1 MIWRVIILAG
11 IMLLSF
17 MAGGQYESMYD
28 ANTMRLLQSY
38 RDAHSELTE
47 KLDQREKAIAILKG
61 KIRVA
66 SIIVE
71 KTNQSL
77 VALKQSMPTGEQ
89 IMAEVERASSTD
101 KGLERETRRILGDLG
116 ITRIIVRP

>member
-1 MIWRVIILAG
+1 MIWRVVILAG

-38 RDAHSELTE
+38 KDAHSELVE
-47 KLDQREKAIAILKG
+47 KLDQREKAIAMLKG

-66 SIIVE
+66 SIMVE

-77 VALKQSMPTGEQ
+77 VALRQSMPTGEH
-89 IMAEVERASSTD
+89 IMAEVVRATSTD
-101 KGLERETRRILGDLG
+101 KGLERETRRILGDMG
-116 ITRIIVRP
+116 ITHIILHP

>member
-1 MIWRVIILAG
+1 MIFRIMALAG

-47 KLDQREKAIAILKG
+47 RLAQRESTIAALKG

-66 SIIVE
+66 SLKVE
-71 KTNQSL
+71 KTEQSL
-77 VALKQSMPTGEQ
+77 AALRQSMPTGER
-89 IMAEVERASSTD
+89 IMADIALATATD
-101 KGLERETRRILGDLG
+101 KGLERETRRILGDMG
-116 ITRIIVRP
+116 ITHITLHP